1 MTSEQKD
8 STNTILNTW
17 TPYLRRTGLQV
28 SKKIV
33 ANSRNSLLMAS
44 CFVQFKVFE
53 ISRPQSPWALDISG
67 LSTFCRFK
75 IHYSQGIYNGF
86 HEPGTPLIDLVL
98 CISSLVSAWRSELT
112 LASPKWFTTTASI
125 RSRQLVSISTHLLH
139 FALSFTNSECFLCI
153 SICFQVLNTLPYP
166 IPWIQNVPHFT
177 RAVRNIQLP
186 YIINETSL

>member
-1 MTSEQKD
+1 MNSILEANR
-8 STNTILNTW
+8 STGFKENRGKLTEFFANGVMLCTIQGLRNLKASKSLS
-17 TPYLRRTGLQV
+17 PRYLR
-28 SKKIV
+28 S
-33 ANSRNSLLMAS
+33 
-44 CFVQFKVFE
+44 F
-53 ISRPQSPWALDISG
+53 DI
-67 LSTFCRFK
+67 CRFK

-139 FALSFTNSECFLCI
+139 FVLSFTNSECFLCI